1 MRKQKLGGDL
11 RNLPKITPL
20 SGKIRA
26 QAIWFWGL
34 LSSALCSGARIS
46 NSNACKD
53 QAGKQM
59 NRTKELQSTSLI
71 QSGQLLRSSSLQWP
85 LRPRVIRSSDF
96 LETTQ
101 NSRFVCEMLPNWQ
114 LLSNVKI
121 ILRARLNMSVGRNWP
136 VCYQFAVLLYC
147 LQQRARYAPCMCSP
161 AGARR
166 WTEQDGQTGSPS
178 AAGRERVQTP
188 PHPALCRAFI
198 TPTLSHP
205 GCPSVWPILLPA
217 GSCLHSAGCKLIQV

>member
-20 SGKIRA
+20 SGT
-26 QAIWFWGL
+26 QTIWFQGL
-34 LSSALCSGARIS
+34 LSSAFCSGARIS

-59 NRTKELQSTSLI
+59 NRTKELQSTCLI
-71 QSGQLLRSSSLQWP
+71 QSGQLLCSSSLQWP

-114 LLSNVKI
+114 LLSNVKT

-136 VCYQFAVLLYC
+136 MCYQFAVLLYC
-147 LQQRARYAPCMCSP
+147 LQQRASYAPHMCSP

-166 WTEQDGQTGSPS
+166 WTEQDGQTGNPP
-178 AAGRERVQTP
+178 AAGKERVQTP
-188 PHPALCRAFI
+188 PSPCSVQGLHYPYIKPSRLPLCLA
-198 TPTLSHP
+198 
-205 GCPSVWPILLPA
+205 
-217 GSCLHSAGCKLIQV
+217 HSPPCR